1 MGNNTNL
8 LSLFARMGSYISF
21 PLMVTV
27 FFISCIFI
35 FLYFQKEKYFN
46 QLNNYTMKDV
56 QELAIYLNRL
66 EEIDKQIDIL
76 LCTLNKAGNL
86 EVKSLTSKDLMA
98 YYAEKLRALKKVKEI
113 HENLSDHLQEV
124 MYCQ

>member
-1 MGNNTNL
+1 
-8 LSLFARMGSYISF
+8 
-21 PLMVTV
+21 
-27 FFISCIFI
+27 
-35 FLYFQKEKYFN
+35 
-46 QLNNYTMKDV
+46 MKDV

-98 YYAEKLRALKKVKEI
+98 YYAEKLRTLKKVKEI
-113 HENLSDHLQEV
+113 HENLSEHLKEV